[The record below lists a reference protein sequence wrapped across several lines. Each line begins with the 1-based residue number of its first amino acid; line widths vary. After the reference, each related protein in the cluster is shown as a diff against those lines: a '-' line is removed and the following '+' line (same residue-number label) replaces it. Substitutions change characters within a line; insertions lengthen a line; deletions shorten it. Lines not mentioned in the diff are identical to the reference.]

1 MDNGLIFPYPC
12 ERAPG
17 ESSDANRPKLF
28 LALPFGVV
36 AGVAERGT
44 RAGSSQAMG

>member
-17 ESSDANRPKLF
+17 EFSDANRPKRLV
-28 LALPFGVV
+28 AHPFG
-36 AGVAERGT
+36 GVAWGVERGT